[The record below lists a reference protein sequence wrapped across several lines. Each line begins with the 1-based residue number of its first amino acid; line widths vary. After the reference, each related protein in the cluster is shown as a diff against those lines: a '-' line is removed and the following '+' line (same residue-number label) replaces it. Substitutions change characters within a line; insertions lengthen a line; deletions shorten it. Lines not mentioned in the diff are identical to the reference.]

1 MPMVTVRN
9 MRARPTRGSRSITSG
24 GTDKNTKHCGGL
36 LPHIPFSGLLG
47 SLTLYCTSV
56 QWSQLVKA
64 LVRAGYK
71 YKVANCMK
79 YRDRARGRPTN
90 VCCAILG
97 YYQGL
102 YVWFQGPRRRSDRSV
117 IDREM
122 AYALIVKGYCYGSRK
137 DRRNK
142 YTASDGLGVF
152 A

>member
-36 LPHIPFSGLLG
+36 LPHILFSGLLG
-47 SLTLYCTSV
+47 SLSLYCTSV

-71 YKVANCMK
+71 YTVANCVK
-79 YRDRARGRPTN
+79 YRHRTRGRPSKKSLLCDPWLRPRALRL
-90 VCCAILG
+90 VS
-97 YYQGL
+97 
-102 YVWFQGPRRRSDRSV
+102 GPRRRSGRSI

-122 AYALIVKGYCYGSRK
+122 AYVPIVKGYCYGTRK

-142 YTASDGLGVF
+142 YTASDGL
-152 A
+152 